1 MDYVDVTHIAVSVA
15 GDLESA
21 ERYYCQLFDLAVV
34 WREPVPDDAP
44 FALSREELASA
55 GVVPEIAM
63 LANGAFRLTVVSSVD
78 AVSPNGLINHIG
90 LQVSHE
96 QLIRV
101 RQRAREQSLQVVAER
116 EDELFDFIDAHGV
129 EWELDTRSFR
139 DPLAIVL
146 QKREREAQ
154 RKASG

>member
-21 ERYYCQLFDLAVV
+21 ERYYCELFDLRVA
-34 WREPVPDDAP
+34 WREPVPGDAP
-44 FALSREELASA
+44 FTLSREELSKA
-55 GVVPEIAM
+55 GVIPEIAM
-63 LANGAFRLTVVSSVD
+63 LANGAFRLTVVSSED

-90 LQVSHE
+90 LQVSE
-96 QLIRV
+96 AQLIRV
-101 RQRAREQSLQVVAER
+101 RQRVREQSLQVVAER

-129 EWELDTRSFR
+129 EWELDTRSFA

-146 QKREREAQ
+146 QKRQREAQ
-154 RKASG
+154 RTANG